1 MNNDFIKNEVLVHS
15 DTLLHYANKF
25 TKDQNEAK
33 DLLQDTLMKVIR
45 YQEKFEE
52 STNLL
57 GWIYTIMKNIF
68 INRCRKNG
76 VERNYA
82 STVLPASDP
91 SKQQSQNKSIDNFLG
106 QDIDSV
112 LMSIHEKYYLPFI
125 MFFEGYKYYEIAEH
139 LGIPEGTVK
148 TRIHTARKLLQEK
161 LKSYRFS

>member
-1 MNNDFIKNEVLVHS
+1 
-15 DTLLHYANKF
+15 
-25 TKDQNEAK
+25 
-33 DLLQDTLMKVIR
+33 MKVIR

-91 SKQQSQNKSIDNFLG
+91 TKQQSQNKSIDNFLG

-148 TRIHTARKLLQEK
+148 TRIHSARKLLQEK

>member
-15 DTLLHYANKF
+15 DMLLQYANKF
-25 TKDQNEAK
+25 TKDQDDAE

-45 YQEKFEE
+45 YQEKFEK

-82 STVLPASDP
+82 STVFPDSDP
-91 SKQQSQNKSIDNFLG
+91 AKQQSQNKCMDNFLAE
-106 QDIDSV
+106 DIESV
-112 LMSIHEKYYLPFI
+112 LISIPEKYYVPFM
-125 MFFEGYKYYEIAEH
+125 MFFEGYKYHEIGEH
-139 LGIPEGTVK
+139 LDLPEGTVK
-148 TRIHTARKLLQEK
+148 TRIYTARKLLQEK
-161 LKSYRFS
+161 LKSYKVS